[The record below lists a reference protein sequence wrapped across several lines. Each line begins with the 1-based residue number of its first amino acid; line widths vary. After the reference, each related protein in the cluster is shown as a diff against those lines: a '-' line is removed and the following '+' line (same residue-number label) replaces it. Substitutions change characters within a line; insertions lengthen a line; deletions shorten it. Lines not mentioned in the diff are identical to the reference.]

1 MKYKVQTLSID
12 SFGEVD
18 IPEGWI
24 PLNIIEKLTPL
35 SGKGTF
41 EESYPF
47 GETYVER
54 ELVVL
59 EPINKIGK

>member
-1 MKYKVQTLSID
+1 MKYKVQTLVID

-24 PLNIIEKLTPL
+24 PLNYVEKLIP
-35 SGKGTF
+35 SSSIGIGIS
-41 EESYPF
+41 EES
-47 GETYVER
+47 YVER
-54 ELVVL
+54 ELIVL